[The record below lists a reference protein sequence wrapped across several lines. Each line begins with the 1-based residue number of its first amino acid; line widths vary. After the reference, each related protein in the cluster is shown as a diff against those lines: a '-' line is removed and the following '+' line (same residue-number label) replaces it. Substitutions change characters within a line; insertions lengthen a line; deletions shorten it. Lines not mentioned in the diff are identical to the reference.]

1 MILQFPTPYPD
12 ELLYSVIARYH
23 LRSGNQFWKHTLE
36 DLFGKRTNT
45 ASAFL
50 PSGIQALVERLPKNT
65 TIYEKTLIEKHTMF
79 PFYTAFLP
87 EEKANSIYKAMLSD
101 DGKTIYMQAGIMAS
115 SIVQNKHFKY
125 CSACFKED
133 LHQYGELYWHREHQ
147 LPGKLVCLKHGIWLE
162 DSDVSINHS
171 NKHSYILPT
180 PNNCDFMK
188 ASSVDCNVLKQY
200 KPFLSQA
207 KALLNGGFK
216 YISFSYLTDFY
227 RKQSIEAGFATLNG
241 RVYQKR
247 LLNAFQQYYS
257 DEFLQNINVGLE
269 STELWLAS
277 ITRKHRKSFH
287 PYHHFLLLNFLGLS
301 VNDVFRETSLEVE
314 PFGKPKWPCLNVVC
328 PNYNKDVIQEV
339 SIRSCE
345 KTKQPIGKFSCKYC
359 EFTYTRK
366 GQEQNEED
374 RFRYTRIMKF
384 GFIWKKGLS
393 ALLEEKLSYRE
404 IARRLHVDPNTVI
417 KYANADVSES
427 KSTESLSVNKAD
439 STVHHRKTWLQ
450 LQQDYPNLSKTEL
463 RNKKPSTY
471 AYLYRNDKE
480 WLHNNSPKLRKGNT
494 ENNRVDWEKR
504 DQEILNRVKEAT
516 WELRNWS
523 EKPKRVTVK
532 GIGDAIG
539 ERALLEQHLDKM
551 PKTKA
556 FINEVW
562 ESEQE
567 FRLRRVKHVIQDMS
581 ETGEVVK
588 TWKVLRR
595 ANIKKK
601 FFNEIDQVIQ
611 IHMFGV
617 FYDEDKPLE

>member
-12 ELLYSVIARYH
+12 ELLYSVIARFH

-50 PSGIQALVERLPKNT
+50 PSGIQALVECLPKNT

-101 DGKTIYMQAGIMAS
+101 DGKAIYMQAGIMAS

-180 PNNCDFMK
+180 SNNCDFMK
-188 ASSVDCNVLKQY
+188 ASSVDGNVLKQY

-227 RKQSIEAGFATLNG
+227 RKQSIEAGFSTLNG

-257 DEFLQNINVGLE
+257 DDFLQNINVGLE

-314 PFGKPKWPCLNVVC
+314 PFGKPKWPCLNIVC
-328 PNYNKDVIQEV
+328 PNYKKDVIQEV

-345 KTKQPIGKFSCKYC
+345 RTKQPIGKFSCKHC
-359 EFTYTRK
+359 EFAYTRK
-366 GQEQNEED
+366 GQDRNEED
-374 RFRYTRIMKF
+374 RFRYTRIMNF
-384 GFIWKKGLS
+384 GFLWKKELS

-404 IARRLHVDPNTVI
+404 IARRLYVDPNTVI
-417 KYANADVSES
+417 KYANADVGETKTTELSSEN
-427 KSTESLSVNKAD
+427 KVGSVEE
-439 STVHHRKTWLQ
+439 HRQVWSQ
-450 LQQDYPNLSKTEL
+450 MQQDNPTLSKTEL
-463 RNKKPSTY
+463 RKLKPGTY
-471 AYLYRNDKE
+471 AFLYRNDKE
-480 WLHNNSPKLRKGNT
+480 WLNYNSPKFRKSKN
-494 ENNRVDWEKR
+494 ENKRVDWEKR
-504 DQEILNRVKEAT
+504 DQEILDKVKKAT
-516 WELRNWS
+516 REIKQKNG
-523 EKPKRVTVK
+523 KPKRITVK
-532 GIGDAIG
+532 SIADLIG
-539 ERALLEQHLDKM
+539 ERALLEQHLDNM
-551 PKTKA
+551 PRTRA
-556 FINEVW
+556 FIDDAW
-562 ESEQE
+562 ESEKE
-567 FRLRRVKHVIQDMS
+567 FRLRRVQYVIQEMS
-581 ETGEVVK
+581 EAEETIIK
-588 TWKVLRR
+588 WKVLRR
-595 ANIKKK
+595 AGIRS
-601 FFNEIDQVIQ
+601 E
-611 IHMFGV
+611 
-617 FYDEDKPLE
+617 FYSDLKGINLF